1 MSTEYE
7 LVTMGH
13 PSIYDPVVREL
24 KVYVSIP
31 EKVGKDTGILLLI
44 AGFGANTQSNVYKK
58 MRRVFSDEY
67 DLITIQCDYFGYEYM
82 QSDVKKETPSDFC
95 DLGVVQAMD
104 NLIAVKCVKD
114 WLLENG
120 YEFDH
125 KKVIA
130 YGHSHGA
137 YIALLMNSLMP
148 NVLSCVIDNSAW
160 VFPVY
165 MDKDRSVNNQRFHY
179 IISEL
184 VMDEEIYDLKRRYA
198 TFDNTAGIVSFFG
211 LSDNLVSI
219 NDKVSFISQVKNAS
233 IEIIN
238 GARIDRKVFF
248 STDHGLNA
256 DFLEMFRYVMKRY
269 NTSSEKECLT
279 FTESAFETSK
289 CTYEIC
295 MEEGVPI
302 LYCTPKYNYDFDK
315 LQNYTDQ

>member
-1 MSTEYE
+1 MSIEYE

-13 PSIYDPVVREL
+13 PSIYEPVVREL

-44 AGFGANTQSNVYKK
+44 AGFGANAQSNVYKK

-67 DLITIQCDYFGYEYM
+67 DLIAIQCDYFGYEYM

-95 DLGVVQAMD
+95 DMGVVQAMD

-120 YEFDH
+120 YEFNCN
-125 KKVIA
+125 KAIA

-238 GARIDRKVFF
+238 GARIDRKVFY

-269 NTSSEKECLT
+269 NTSSEKECLK

-289 CTYEIC
+289 CSYEIC